1 MTIIVKHIKVS
12 TIADDPDTDLVRPSD
27 WNEDHDIAGL
37 GTMAEQDASSVAIT
51 GGTISGLSA
60 PLDVPSGGT
69 GADDLTGYVYGN
81 GTGAMTANTSIP
93 NTDVSGLGT
102 MSTQNATNVTIT
114 GGSISGTS
122 ITGYVPDSRTITAGT
137 GLIGGGNLTADRT
150 LAIDSTGVSA
160 NTYGSATQVP
170 VVAVNAQGQI
180 TSATNTSIAIPST
193 AITDKGL
200 ANGVASLDAG
210 GTVPVSQLPAAVLG
224 ALSYQGTWD
233 ASTNTPT
240 LTSSIGTKGYY
251 YVVSV
256 AGSTNLN
263 GITDWLVGDWAVFN
277 GAVWQKVDNTDAVT
291 SVNGFT
297 GAVVLTAADVGAQ
310 PAGTYVTSVSGT
322 SPISSSGG
330 TTPAISISQAGVA
343 SNGYLSST
351 DWNTFNGKGSVSSV
365 DLTAST
371 GISVSGGPI
380 TTTGSITVTNTA
392 PDQIVSLTGTGTTNI
407 TGTYPN
413 FTINSDD
420 QYDGTVTSVG
430 ITAGTGINVSG
441 SPITTSGSI
450 TVTNSAPDQ
459 TVVLNAGTG
468 ISTSG
473 TYPNFTITN
482 TSPSSGG
489 TVTSVGISTS
499 AAALAI
505 TNSPITSSGN
515 IGVNFGGISSQYV
528 RGDGALA
535 NFPTSQGG
543 GSSVSYYFNG
553 SVNQGTFGGN
563 TYYEMS
569 KTPIFG
575 AGTNFTINADG
586 YIAQFITDAGD
597 PSLLSIPAGAWN
609 CELYFSTSSAGGN
622 PNFYLELYKYDG
634 TTFTLVAS
642 SSASPEDITGGVSKD
657 LYVTALSVPA
667 TTLAVTDRLAMRVY
681 VNHSGRTIT
690 LHTEDNNLCQVIT
703 TFSTG
708 ISALNGLTAQVQ
720 YLAVGTS
727 GTDFNISSATDTHT
741 FNLPSASGSNR
752 GALTSADWTT
762 FNNKVTSVTGTAP
775 VISSGGA
782 NPAIS
787 MPAATSSVNG
797 YLTSTD
803 WNTFNNK
810 GTVTSVATG
819 TGLTGGPITGTGT
832 ISLANT
838 AVTPAAYTNANITV
852 DAQGRITAAANGTAG
867 GVTTFSAGTT
877 GFTPSTATTGAIT
890 LAGTLAIANGGTGET
905 TRQAAIDAL
914 AGAVTSGQYLR
925 GNGTDVV
932 MSAIQAADVPTLNQ
946 NTTGT
951 ASNVTGTVAIANGGT
966 GQTTATAAFNAL
978 NPMTTTGDIIY
989 EASPTT
995 AARLAIGSTGQVL
1008 TVAGGIPSW
1017 ATPSG
1022 GSSNITTLGLWEN
1035 NATISANYTIGTGNN
1050 AQSAG
1055 PITVNTGVTVTVPTG
1070 STWVVV

>member
-69 GADDLTGYVYGN
+69 GADNLTGYVYGN

-137 GLIGGGNLTADRT
+137 GLTGGGNLTADRT

-160 NTYGSATQVP
+160 STYGSATQVP

-240 LTSSIGTKGYY
+240 LTSSVGTKGYY

-263 GITDWLVGDWAVFN
+263 GITDWLVGDWAVYN
-277 GAVWQKVDNTDAVT
+277 GTAWQKVDNTDAVI

-575 AGTNFTINADG
+575 AGTNFSITADG

-890 LAGTLAIANGGTGET
+890 LAGTLAIANGGTG
-905 TRQAAIDAL
+905 
-914 AGAVTSGQYLR
+914 
-925 GNGTDVV
+925 
-932 MSAIQAADVPTLNQ
+932 
-946 NTTGT
+946 
-951 ASNVTGTVAIANGGT
+951 
-966 GQTTATAAFNAL
+966 QTTANAGYNAL
-978 NPMTTTGDIIY
+978 SPMTTTGDLTY
-989 EASPTT
+989 EAAGGIATRLPIGT
-995 AARLAIGSTGQVL
+995 AGQVL
-1008 TVAGGIPSW
+1008 TVSSGLPAW
-1017 ATPSG
+1017 AAASG
-1022 GSSNITTLGLWEN
+1022 GSSNITALGLWEN